1 MNPKCEI
8 FIDGGFRRGTEVLK
22 ALSLGAS
29 AVFLNKP
36 IAWGLSYN
44 GKDGVKD
51 MIDMLNEEL
60 KLAMA
65 LTNSMDVTQITE
77 NRVIHSYR
85 PKL

>member
-1 MNPKCEI
+1 M

-29 AVFLNKP
+29 AVFLNRP
-36 IAWGLSYN
+36 IAWGLCYN

-51 MIDMLNEEL
+51 LVDMLNEEL

-65 LTNSMDVTQITE
+65 LTNSMDI
-77 NRVIHSYR
+77 S
-85 PKL
+85 